1 MNANDYA
8 LGFSGNNPDKPTDDL
23 VDHLLTDEG
32 KAELKCL
39 DGHWQ
44 EVMKLAERYGFIVSA
59 YGGVVTICT
68 HLEFVEQLG
77 IEREASRLRTQ
88 RVELGGDAE

>member
-8 LGFSGNNPDKPTDDL
+8 CGFSGNNPDEPTDDL
-23 VDHLLTDEG
+23 VHHLFTDEG
-32 KAELKCL
+32 KAELKSL

-44 EVMKLAERYGFIVSA
+44 EVMKLAERYGFIVDSF
-59 YGGVVTICT
+59 GGVATLCVHREYVDQCG
-68 HLEFVEQLG
+68 VEN
-77 IEREASRLRTQ
+77 EAKRLRVQ